1 MIYLK
6 IEINDMNDI
15 YDIDD
20 TKSNFYS
27 YKVLAL
33 FYFYF
38 HVYFHNFL
46 NLYLHYFKS
55 QGKFIEKLT
64 LNGQKKSK
72 DGSLTLVAEVS
83 ETGQQRGRYCVC
95 IKMDLSRVNSTN
107 IAILVYLDGG
117 PRSFMHLSSVS
128 LRCRDAP
135 GDRG

>member
-1 MIYLK
+1 M
-6 IEINDMNDI
+6 
-15 YDIDD
+15 DD

-46 NLYLHYFKS
+46 KLMFTFFFKS

-117 PRSFMHLSSVS
+117 PRNFMHLSSVS